1 MTLGDVLLTATR
13 PIRTRSLESAL
24 IVVAVA
30 LGVGVVTAMLAL
42 ILNGLEQERG
52 LSESLYARELVLVS
66 RDQDN
71 RGFYEAG
78 QINPVISIG
87 NSTEKPFKFDV
98 ADLETVRKACPAIKY
113 AYVTQYVGVAESG
126 GSDDPSRRREVNLIG
141 VSREYIEAAGLTLIA
156 GSWPTGDDFKAQNR
170 LILLSEWY
178 ARQRFEKQVYESKA
192 PNKPNDAKK
201 SIKLNAA
208 KNGDAKAPKTT
219 QATKKPFD
227 VKDVVGKDINS
238 FKIIGVFAVPKQN
251 PEIASAVQ
259 PFGAK
264 GISTFGERF
273 DSAFSTSMLNDLKF
287 QAQPDQLDIARDQ
300 LRTYA
305 TRRWGEGAAVRSS
318 NSEIIASLSTAR
330 NAALITVLFASG
342 GLVIAALNITN
353 LMLARVLGRTR
364 SIGISSALGASSQT
378 IFGLFLTESLVLGLL
393 GGLLGL
399 LLARGITYG
408 LEISLQRAGPNMGGM
423 DLTLQPLHFVIGL
436 LTSLFVSL
444 LFGAYPAWM
453 AARIRPS
460 EALRG

>member
-1 MTLGDVLLTATR
+1 LTLGDVLLTATR

-42 ILNGLEQERG
+42 M
-52 LSESLYARELVLVS
+52 YARELVLVS
-66 RDQDN
+66 RDQDY

-87 NSTEKPFKFDV
+87 NSTEKPFKFDQT
-98 ADLETVRKACPAIKY
+98 DLETVRRACPAIKY
-113 AYVTQYVGVAESG
+113 AYVTKSATVVESG
-126 GSDDPSRRREVNLIG
+126 GSDDASRLRLVELIG
-141 VSREYIEAAGLTLIA
+141 VSREYIEAAGLELIA
-156 GSWPTGDDFKAQNR
+156 GSWPTGEDFKAQHR

-178 ARQRFEKQVYESKA
+178 ARKRFEKQIDTLTA
-192 PNKPNDAKK
+192 PAK
-201 SIKLNAA
+201 S
-208 KNGDAKAPKTT
+208 GDTKTPKTAVT
-219 QATKKPFD
+219 TSATKPFKI
-227 VKDVVGKDINS
+227 KDVIGKDINS
-238 FKIIGVFAVPKQN
+238 YKIIGVFAVPKHN
-251 PEIASAVQ
+251 PDLASATQ

-264 GISTFGERF
+264 GISPFTDSF
-273 DSAFSTSMLNDLKF
+273 DNSWWGSPLTDLKF

-318 NSEIIASLSTAR
+318 NAEIIASLNTTR

-364 SIGISSALGASSQT
+364 SIGISSALGASSRT
-378 IFGLFLTESLVLGLL
+378 IFGLFLTESLVLGLI

-399 LLARGITYG
+399 ALARGIAYG
-408 LEISLQRAGPNMGGM
+408 LEISLQRAGPNAGGM

-436 LTSLFVSL
+436 LISLFVSL

>member
-1 MTLGDVLLTATR
+1 LTLGDVFRTAIR

-42 ILNGLEQERG
+42 ILNGLEQERAM
-52 LSESLYARELVLVS
+52 SESLYARELVLVS
-66 RDQDN
+66 RDQDTG
-71 RGFYEAG
+71 GFFEAG

-87 NSTEKPFKFDV
+87 NSSDKPFKFDQ
-98 ADLETVRKACPAIKY
+98 ADLETIRRACPAIKY
-113 AYVTQYVGVAESG
+113 AYVTQYAGVAETSS
-126 GSDDPSRRREVNLIG
+126 GSDDPSRMREVQLIG
-141 VSREYIEAAGLTLIA
+141 VSREYIDAAGLQLIA
-156 GSWPTGDDFKAQNR
+156 GSWPTGEDFRNQNR

-178 ARQRFEKQVYESKA
+178 ARQRFEKNTYESKA
-192 PNKPNDAKK
+192 PETPNSPTKASESKNAKTPTKVQTATQKP
-201 SIKLNAA
+201 S
-208 KNGDAKAPKTT
+208 
-219 QATKKPFD
+219 KPFD
-227 VKDVVGKDINS
+227 IKDVIGKDINT
-238 FKIIGVFAVPKQN
+238 FKIIGIFAIPKLN
-251 PEIASAVQ
+251 PELASANQ
-259 PFGAK
+259 PVGAK
-264 GISTFGERF
+264 GITTFGERV
-273 DSAFSTSMLNDLKF
+273 DRIFSTSMLRDLKF
-287 QAQPDQLDIARDQ
+287 QAQADQLDIARDQ

-318 NSEIIASLSTAR
+318 NAQITASLSTAR

-364 SIGISSALGASSQT
+364 SIGISSALGASSRT

-399 LLARGITYG
+399 LLARGIAYG
-408 LEISLQRAGPNMGGM
+408 LEISLQRAGPDVSGM
-423 DLTLQPLHFVIGL
+423 DLTLQPLHFAIGL
-436 LTSLFVSL
+436 LTALFVSL

>member
-1 MTLGDVLLTATR
+1 MTPADILRTATR

-42 ILNGLEQERG
+42 ILNGLEQERSM
-52 LSESLYARELVLVS
+52 SESLYARELVLVS
-66 RDQDN
+66 RDQDD
-71 RGFYEAG
+71 RGFFEAG
-78 QINPVISIG
+78 QINPVVSIG
-87 NSTEKPFKFDV
+87 NSSEKPFKFDQ
-98 ADLETVRKACPAIKY
+98 ADLETVRRACPAIKH
-113 AYVTQYVGVAESG
+113 AYVTQSRTIVESG
-126 GSDDPSRRREVNLIG
+126 SSEDASRLRLVELIG
-141 VSREYIEAAGLTLIA
+141 VSREYIEAAGLELIA
-156 GSWPTGDDFKAQNR
+156 GSWPTGQDFKAQQR

-178 ARQRFEKQVYESKA
+178 ARKRFEKQIDDSTA
-192 PNKPNDAKK
+192 SDK
-201 SIKLNAA
+201 SSDTKT
-208 KNGDAKAPKTT
+208 PKTAPIT
-219 QATKKPFD
+219 ATKPFEI
-227 VKDVVGKDINS
+227 KDVIGKDINS
-238 FKIIGVFAVPKQN
+238 YKIIGVFAVPKHN
-251 PEIASAVQ
+251 PDLASATQ
-259 PFGAK
+259 PFGAN
-264 GISTFGERF
+264 GIAPFSESF
-273 DSAFSTSMLNDLKF
+273 DSSWWGGLLLDLKF
-287 QAQPDQLDIARDQ
+287 QAQADQLNIARDQ

-318 NSEIIASLSTAR
+318 NAAIIARLNTAR

-364 SIGISSALGASSQT
+364 SIGISSALGASSRT
-378 IFGLFLTESLVLGLL
+378 IFGLFLTESLVLGLI

-399 LLARGITYG
+399 ALARGIAYG
-408 LEISLQRAGPNMGGM
+408 LEISLQRAGPNVGGM

-436 LTSLFVSL
+436 LTALFVSL

>member
-1 MTLGDVLLTATR
+1 MTPADILRTATR

-52 LSESLYARELVLVS
+52 LRESLYARELVLVS
-66 RDQDN
+66 RDQDY
-71 RGFYEAG
+71 RGFFEAG
-78 QINPVISIG
+78 QVNPVVSIG
-87 NSTEKPFKFDV
+87 NSTDKPFKFDLT
-98 ADLETVRKACPAIKY
+98 DLETVRSACPAIKY

-126 GSDDPSRRREVNLIG
+126 GSDDPSRRREVYLIG
-141 VSREYIEAAGLTLIA
+141 VSKEYIEAAGLTLIA
-156 GSWPTGDDFKAQNR
+156 GSWPTGDDFKSQNR

-178 ARQRFEKQVYESKA
+178 ARQRFEKQIYESKA
-192 PNKPNDAKK
+192 PEKPSDTKAK
-201 SIKLNAA
+201 INVTE
-208 KNGDAKAPKTT
+208 NGNTKVPKTT
-219 QATKKPFD
+219 QTTTKPFD
-227 VKDVVGKDINS
+227 IKDVVGKDINS
-238 FKIIGVFAVPKQN
+238 SKIIGIFAVPKQN
-251 PEIASAVQ
+251 REIASAVQ

-264 GISTFGERF
+264 GITTFGERI
-273 DSAFSTSMLNDLKF
+273 DSAFSISMLTDLKF
-287 QAQPDQLDIARDQ
+287 QAQQDQLDIARDQ

-364 SIGISSALGASSQT
+364 NIGISSALGASSRT

-399 LLARGITYG
+399 LLARGISYG
-408 LEISLQRAGPNMGGM
+408 LEISLQRVGPNMGGM

-436 LTSLFVSL
+436 LTALFVSL